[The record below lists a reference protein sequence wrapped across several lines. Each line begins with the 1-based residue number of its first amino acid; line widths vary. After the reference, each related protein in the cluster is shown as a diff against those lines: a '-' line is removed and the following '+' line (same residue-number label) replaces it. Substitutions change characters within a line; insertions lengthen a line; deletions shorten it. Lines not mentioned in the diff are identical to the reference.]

1 MGYFEMKYINLFK
14 INILLFSI
22 LFVIQ
27 SIAYANVK
35 NEAIKMNK
43 ERILKEIDA
52 NYSEWDINHYIKL
65 DNDLEFISVFEEE
78 SKQANYTVNQQ
89 QIISIL
95 EKTLKKI
102 NVDLKLK
109 FLRSFQFNIFGKNFY
124 SIPVPPT
131 PTTEEYKIILTDD
144 ENKILG
150 EAKIAITISQLKD
163 IKQAY
168 SQIQQRLIFYF
179 DFKHS
184 SSSPHYEKID
194 NLGTYAAKPN
204 YIINSGEFMWIYK
217 NMMVQVYDNTMPDL
231 SLKIANMFQEEV
243 EHELKKLHE

>member
-1 MGYFEMKYINLFK
+1 MIYINLFK
-14 INILLFSI
+14 VNIIILLFI
-22 LFVIQ
+22 LLIIPP
-27 SIAYANVK
+27 IAHANIN

-65 DNDLEFISVFEEE
+65 DNDLKFISVFEEE

-109 FLRSFQFNIFGKNFY
+109 YVSSFQFNILDNNNH
-124 SIPVPPT
+124 SIT
-131 PTTEEYKIILTDD
+131 PTTEIYNIILTND
-144 ENKILG
+144 ENQIL
-150 EAKIAITISQLKD
+150 EETRIAITISQLQD

-168 SQIQQRLIFYF
+168 LQTQQRLIFYF
-179 DFKHS
+179 DYGYS
-184 SSSPHYEKID
+184 SDLIHFEKMD
-194 NLGTYAAKPN
+194 NLGTYAAKD
-204 YIINSGEFMWIYK
+204 ITRTGEFMWIYK

>member
-1 MGYFEMKYINLFK
+1 MTYINLFK
-14 INILLFSI
+14 VNIIILLFI
-22 LFVIQ
+22 LLIIPP
-27 SIAYANVK
+27 IAHANIN

-43 ERILKEIDA
+43 ERILKEINA

-65 DNDLEFISVFEEE
+65 DNDLKFISVFEEE

-102 NVDLKLK
+102 NVGLKLK
-109 FLRSFQFNIFGKNFY
+109 YDSSFQFNILGNNNH
-124 SIPVPPT
+124 SIP
-131 PTTEEYKIILTDD
+131 PTTEGYNIILTND
-144 ENKILG
+144 ENQILG
-150 EAKIAITISQLKD
+150 EAKIAITISQLQD

-168 SQIQQRLIFYF
+168 LQTQQRFIFYF
-179 DFKHS
+179 DFGYS
-184 SSSPHYEKID
+184 SNFIHFEKMD
-194 NLGTYAAKPN
+194 NLGTYAAKD
-204 YIINSGEFMWIYK
+204 IIREGDFMWIYK
-217 NMMVQVYDNTMPDL
+217 NMMVQISDNNIQEL

>member
-78 SKQANYTVNQQ
+78 SKQANYTVNQL
-89 QIISIL
+89 QIVSIL
-95 EKTLKKI
+95 EKTLKKLD
-102 NVDLKLK
+102 VGL
-109 FLRSFQFNIFGKNFY
+109 
-124 SIPVPPT
+124 
-131 PTTEEYKIILTDD
+131 
-144 ENKILG
+144 
-150 EAKIAITISQLKD
+150 
-163 IKQAY
+163 
-168 SQIQQRLIFYF
+168 
-179 DFKHS
+179 
-184 SSSPHYEKID
+184 
-194 NLGTYAAKPN
+194 
-204 YIINSGEFMWIYK
+204 
-217 NMMVQVYDNTMPDL
+217 
-231 SLKIANMFQEEV
+231 
-243 EHELKKLHE
+243 